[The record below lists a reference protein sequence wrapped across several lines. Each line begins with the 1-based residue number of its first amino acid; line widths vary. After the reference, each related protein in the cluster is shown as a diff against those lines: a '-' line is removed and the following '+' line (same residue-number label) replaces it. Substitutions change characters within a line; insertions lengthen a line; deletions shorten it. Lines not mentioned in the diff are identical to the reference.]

1 MTDSMHARG
10 RGKGR
15 SGKGGRSV
23 APQDDGRPPSGGE
36 GGVGAAGAE
45 PPVPHV
51 QVSRGTDLLTAGAA
65 LVGLDVPAHV
75 QGQGSVFQPQA
86 AVRAV

>member
-1 MTDSMHARG
+1 MTVEQPVH
-10 RGKGR
+10 
-15 SGKGGRSV
+15 
-23 APQDDGRPPSGGE
+23 GGE

-45 PPVPHV
+45 PPVPHAS
-51 QVSRGTDLLTAGAA
+51 QPWDRLAGAA

-75 QGQGSVFQPQA
+75 QGQGSRLQPQA